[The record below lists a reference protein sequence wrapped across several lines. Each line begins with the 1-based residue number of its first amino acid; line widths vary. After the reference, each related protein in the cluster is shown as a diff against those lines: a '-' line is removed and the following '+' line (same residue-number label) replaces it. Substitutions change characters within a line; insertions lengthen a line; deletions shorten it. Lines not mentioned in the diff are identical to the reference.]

1 MNQPIVYRFPD
12 ANYQPRHHAGEG
24 RIPVAQLIA
33 QHGTPALWAKF
44 ANKLVAEVA

>member
-12 ANYQPRHHAGEG
+12 ADYKPRHYAGED

-33 QHGTPALWAKF
+33 QHGTPDLWAKF
-44 ANKLVAEVA
+44 ATKLADEVA